1 MAKNA
6 GLRGARPVVK
16 LLGDQAATIDLEL
29 MKEALNALGKPYS
42 QLTAPGRDRPK
53 IDRSDGLA
61 SVLNRLRTA
70 GIVSKF
76 EEKNGRLEV
85 SKRHS

>member
-1 MAKNA
+1 
-6 GLRGARPVVK
+6 
-16 LLGDQAATIDLEL
+16 